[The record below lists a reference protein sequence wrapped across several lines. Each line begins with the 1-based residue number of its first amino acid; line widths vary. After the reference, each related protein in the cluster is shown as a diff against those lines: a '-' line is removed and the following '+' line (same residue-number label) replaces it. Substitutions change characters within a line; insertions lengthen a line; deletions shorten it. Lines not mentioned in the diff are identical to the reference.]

1 MELPTY
7 IEMAQLVIDFCQ
19 TKYATYLVRRK
30 YLPASSRKIETKP
43 SLTYDHPVA
52 PYKPGESSCITA

>member
-7 IEMAQLVIDFCQ
+7 SEMAQHVIDFCQ

-43 SLTYDHPVA
+43 SLTYGDPAGLCNSDEVRRKIA
-52 PYKPGESSCITA
+52 